1 MNPNQVKSILN
12 EKLSKQFNPSEIHAF
27 GFWILP
33 HLESVVEALQPK
45 EIDFICTELLSG
57 KPIQYILEAAF
68 FGHLTLKVNP
78 STLIPRPET
87 EELCVLICE
96 YYQNQQIGTSKEFHG
111 IDIGTGSGCIPV
123 YLLDKHPNWT
133 FTAMDISE
141 DALDIA
147 AENAIHVGV
156 NQRLS
161 LQVCDF
167 LSLSSLPENLQL
179 IVSNP
184 PYITQSEKNAMHNN
198 VLDHEPHIAL
208 FTPEADPLIF
218 YRHIANLTKKSPRNP
233 AEPLHIWLEINQY
246 LGTET
251 LALFQFCDSA
261 ELLSDLSGNPR
272 FIHAQY

>member
-33 HLESVVEALQPK
+33 HLESVVEVLQPK
-45 EIDFICTELLSG
+45 EIDFICSELLSG

-96 YYQNQQIGTSKEFHG
+96 YYQNQQIGTSKELHG
-111 IDIGTGSGCIPV
+111 IDIGTGSGCIPI

-156 NQRLS
+156 NERLS

-198 VLDHEPHIAL
+198 VLDHEPHVAL

-251 LALFQFCDSA
+251 LDLFQFCDSA

>member
-33 HLESVVEALQPK
+33 HLESVIEALQPK
-45 EIDFICTELLSG
+45 EIDFICSELLSG

-96 YYQNQQIGTSKEFHG
+96 YYQNQQIGTSKELHG
-111 IDIGTGSGCIPV
+111 IDIGTGSGCIPI

-147 AENAIHVGV
+147 AENAFHVGV

-198 VLDHEPHIAL
+198 VLDHEPHVAL

-251 LALFQFCDSA
+251 LDLFQFCDSA

>member
-45 EIDFICTELLSG
+45 EIDFICSELLSG

-96 YYQNQQIGTSKEFHG
+96 YYQNQQIGTSKELNG
-111 IDIGTGSGCIPV
+111 IDIGTGSGCIPI

-156 NQRLS
+156 NERLS

-198 VLDHEPHIAL
+198 VLDHEPHVAL
-208 FTPEADPLIF
+208 FTPETDPLIF

-251 LALFQFCDSA
+251 LDLFQFCDSA

>member
-45 EIDFICTELLSG
+45 EIDFICSELLSG

-96 YYQNQQIGTSKEFHG
+96 YYQNQQIGTSKELHG
-111 IDIGTGSGCIPV
+111 IDIGTGSGCIPI

-156 NQRLS
+156 NERLS

-198 VLDHEPHIAL
+198 VLDHEPHVAL
-208 FTPEADPLIF
+208 FTPETDPLIF

>member
-33 HLESVVEALQPK
+33 HLESVIEALQPK
-45 EIDFICTELLSG
+45 EIDFICSELLSG

-96 YYQNQQIGTSKEFHG
+96 YYQNQQIGTSKELHG
-111 IDIGTGSGCIPV
+111 IDIGTGSGCIPI

-156 NQRLS
+156 NERLS

-167 LSLSSLPENLQL
+167 LSLSILPENLQL

-251 LALFQFCDSA
+251 LDLFQFCDSA